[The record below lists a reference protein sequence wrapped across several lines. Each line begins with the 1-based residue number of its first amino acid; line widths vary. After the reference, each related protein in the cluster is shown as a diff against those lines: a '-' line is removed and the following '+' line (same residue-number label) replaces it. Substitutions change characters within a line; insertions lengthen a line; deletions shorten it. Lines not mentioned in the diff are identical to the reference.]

1 MQWPVVGLGLS
12 MGSVHL
18 WGVLL
23 ALAMLD
29 TSISAASSKWPF
41 QHNLTATS
49 LIQSLESLLVLLLTG
64 PALHCKPKL
73 ARQGL
78 VWQLPSPTLCVVE
91 TCVGFPQPLSSPT
104 IFQGLC
110 ALVSAHWAHLLCHR
124 VCVYLPQFRGSAFH
138 CHGARVNLSSHL

>member
-49 LIQSLESLLVLLLTG
+49 LVQSLESLLVLLLT
-64 PALHCKPKL
+64 ALAFHCKPKL

-91 TCVGFPQPLSSPT
+91 TCVGFPQAPELSHYTSGFVCSCFSSLGPPSMS
-104 IFQGLC
+104 QGLC
-110 ALVSAHWAHLLCHR
+110 VLASVPWIC
-124 VCVYLPQFRGSAFH
+124 LPLSRGS
-138 CHGARVNLSSHL
+138 C